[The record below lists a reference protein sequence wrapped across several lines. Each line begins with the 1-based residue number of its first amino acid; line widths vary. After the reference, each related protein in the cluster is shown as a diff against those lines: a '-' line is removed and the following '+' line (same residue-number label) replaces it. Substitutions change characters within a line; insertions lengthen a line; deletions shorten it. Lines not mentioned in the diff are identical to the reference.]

1 MNRDQTSLGDLASVE
16 RVSPAEA
23 LRENVLD
30 GRCNLGTIMVREEL
44 RRAIEHRDCENNQI
58 PIQRRGIEYLPD
70 SEPSRERR

>member
-23 LRENVLD
+23 LRENILD

-44 RRAIEHRDCENNQI
+44 RRAIEHRDCENN
-58 PIQRRGIEYLPD
+58 
-70 SEPSRERR
+70 